1 MSTGWG
7 RTLEEKLG
15 ALRLL
20 QLLLFFVNLL
30 QLFSFA
36 YDQRLFPIVSFFQS
50 NDISVPYML
59 RSFCAGGAG
68 YHVENLK

>member
-1 MSTGWG
+1 M
-7 RTLEEKLG
+7 EEKIG

-20 QLLLFFVNLL
+20 QVLLFFFNLL

-36 YDQRLFPIVSFFQS
+36 YDQKLFPIVSFFQS

-59 RSFCAGGAG
+59 RSFCAGGSG
-68 YHVENLK
+68 YHMGI